1 MCTVAALVSDIQII
15 SPFFHLFPGLD
26 SMLLVTIDSLAVI
39 DFVEHGFA
47 LFSIGMLS
55 IKSHFYPLVS
65 ICPGEI

>member
-39 DFVEHGFA
+39 DFVEQGFA
-47 LFSIGMLS
+47 LFLYRYAI
-55 IKSHFYPLVS
+55 Y
-65 ICPGEI
+65 